1 MIQLVVSDIDGTLL
15 PYGETVLSGEIFD
28 LIEELKARGIP
39 FCPTSGRQYHSIRSL
54 FPKIADELS
63 YVCENGGAIYGPG
76 TEEDAPLL
84 ATFPMDRERAL
95 TLAREILT
103 LPDSQLLI
111 TGARYAYLC
120 QCTPEYVEHMRDFKG
135 FQLKI
140 VDDVAEIPEEIL
152 KVSAYCPLGTHPA
165 VDKLGPTWSH
175 VFQMA
180 VAGEDWLDFTVADKG
195 RGGTVSGHGN
205 LPGKCFG
212 LWRQLERCGHALFG
226 GAPLP
231 DGFRRRGIAQAV
243 PHHLSPGGGC
253 AAPFPAHQP
262 AALIHPTRMEDNP
275 CFQKDFSNG

>member
-165 VDKLGPTWSH
+165 ADKLGPTWSH

-195 RGGTVSGHGN
+195 RGVLGLCQVMGISPETVLAFGDNWNDVAMLSLVGHPYLMASAEEELLKQFPTTCRRVEDVLRHFLRTN
-205 LPGKCFG
+205 QLP
-212 LWRQLERCGHALFG
+212 
-226 GAPLP
+226 
-231 DGFRRRGIAQAV
+231 
-243 PHHLSPGGGC
+243 
-253 AAPFPAHQP
+253 
-262 AALIHPTRMEDNP
+262 
-275 CFQKDFSNG
+275 